1 MVDCF
6 PQKNHHQG
14 KTTFQMDPVFS
25 LSWVDLWWD
34 LGSTIPIIFHG
45 VEQQLPMKIIAIKK
59 AN

>member
-1 MVDCF
+1 
-6 PQKNHHQG
+6 
-14 KTTFQMDPVFS
+14 MDPVFS